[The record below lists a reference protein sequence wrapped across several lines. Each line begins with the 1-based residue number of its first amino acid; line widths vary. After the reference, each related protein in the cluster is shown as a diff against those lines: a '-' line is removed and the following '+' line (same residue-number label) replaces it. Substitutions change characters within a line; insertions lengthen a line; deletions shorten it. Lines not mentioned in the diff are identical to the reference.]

1 MVVTFDG
8 IFGSFK
14 YSLLFT
20 LIGTSTLIEPRNAVY
35 AQSGGVTAVINAT
48 ACGVIQ
54 ECRAHPNLIKGV
66 LAANNGIVG
75 ILKEELFDTSL
86 ETDADIE
93 KLRSTPG
100 GAFGSC
106 RFKLKEPSTQ
116 DPIAARIFDV
126 FKAHDVGYF
135 FYNGGGDS
143 QDTTNKISTLS
154 KQFDY
159 SLHCIG
165 IPKTVDNDLTNT
177 DTCPGFGSV
186 AKYVAVSVQEAALD
200 VRSMCETSTKVFI
213 LEVMGRHAGW
223 IAASGGL
230 AGQGESD
237 PPHIILFPEIAFNE
251 DAFLSRVEESVN
263 RHKHCV
269 VVASE
274 GVRDC
279 AGNFLSDSGQRDSFG
294 HMQLGGV
301 AQELAQSVTR
311 NLGFKVHYAI
321 ADYLQRS
328 ARHIASQTDVD
339 QAYAVGTTAVTAA
352 LEGKTDQMVTIERLQ
367 DEPYRW
373 QVSTTPIQ
381 NVANVERKLPRSY
394 ITEDGFGITESARQY
409 LKPLVQGEAFP
420 NYVSGIPEYVQL
432 KNILVARKLP
442 SFNLDG

>member
-1 MVVTFDG
+1 MSGTT
-8 IFGSFK
+8 
-14 YSLLFT
+14 T
-20 LIGTSTLIEPRNAVY
+20 LTEPRNAVY

-54 ECRAHPNLIKGV
+54 ECRAHYNSINRV

-75 ILKEELFDTSL
+75 ILREQLFDTSL

-106 RFKLKEPSTQ
+106 RFKLGEPTTR
-116 DPIAARIFDV
+116 DPIARRIFDV
-126 FKAHDVGYF
+126 FRAHDIGYF

-159 SLHCIG
+159 PLHCIG
-165 IPKTVDNDLTNT
+165 IPKTVDNDLANT
-177 DTCPGFGSV
+177 DSCPGFGSV

-223 IAASGGL
+223 IAASSGL

-237 PPHIILFPEIAFNE
+237 PPHIILFPEIAFNQ
-251 DAFLSRVEESVN
+251 DSFLKRVEQSVN
-263 RHKHCV
+263 RYGHCV
-269 VVASE
+269 AVASE
-274 GVRDC
+274 GVRDEE
-279 AGNFLSDSGQRDSFG
+279 GTFLSDSGQRDSFG
-294 HMQLGGV
+294 HSQLGGV

-311 NLGFKVHYAI
+311 TLGYKVHYAI

-339 QAYAVGTTAVTAA
+339 HAYAVGTAAVAAA
-352 LEGKTDQMVTIERLQ
+352 LQGKTDQMVAIERLQ
-367 DEPYRW
+367 DEPYQW
-373 QVSTTPIQ
+373 QVNTTPIQ
-381 NVANVERKLPRSY
+381 DVANVERKLPRRF
-394 ITEDGFGITESARQY
+394 ITEDGFGITASARRY
-409 LKPLVQGEAFP
+409 LEPLIQGEAFP
-420 NYVSGIPEYVQL
+420 NYVCGLPEYVRL
-432 KNILVARKLP
+432 KNKPVARKLP
-442 SFNLDG
+442 EFDLDS

>member
-1 MVVTFDG
+1 MKSD
-8 IFGSFK
+8 
-14 YSLLFT
+14 
-20 LIGTSTLIEPRNAVY
+20 R
-35 AQSGGVTAVINAT
+35 
-48 ACGVIQ
+48 
-54 ECRAHPNLIKGV
+54 
-66 LAANNGIVG
+66 
-75 ILKEELFDTSL
+75 
-86 ETDADIE
+86 DIE

-106 RFKLKEPSTQ
+106 RFKLQAPSKS
-116 DPIAARIFDV
+116 DSIAQRIFDV

-154 KQFDY
+154 KEFDY
-159 SLHCIG
+159 PLQCIG
-165 IPKTVDNDLTNT
+165 IPKTVDNDLANT

-200 VRSMCETSTKVFI
+200 VLSMCETSTKVFI

-223 IAASGGL
+223 IAASSGL

-237 PPHIILFPEIAFNE
+237 PPHIILFPEVVFNE
-251 DAFLSRVEESVN
+251 DTFLSRVEECVI

-274 GVRDC
+274 GVRDSE
-279 AGNFLSDSGQRDSFG
+279 GTFLSESGQRDSFG

-321 ADYLQRS
+321 SDYLQRS

-339 QAYAVGTTAVTAA
+339 QAYAVGTTAVAAA

-367 DEPYRW
+367 DKPYRW
-373 QVSTTPIQ
+373 EVSTTPIQ
-381 NVANVERKLPRSY
+381 GVANVERKLPSSY
-394 ITEDGFGITESARQY
+394 ITKDGFGITESARRY
-409 LKPLVQGEAFP
+409 LEPLIQGEAYP
-420 NYVSGIPEYVQL
+420 EYVSGLPQYAQL
-432 KNILVARKLP
+432 KNKTVARKLP
-442 SFNLDG
+442 SFDLDG